1 MLLRFLFCLAI
12 NHLHVSLA
20 VVQMNAAILAV
31 GVFGF
36 VALRL
41 FVNARERERRVAAA
55 LLIW

>member
-1 MLLRFLFCLAI
+1 M
-12 NHLHVSLA
+12 NHYDVSIA
-20 VVQMNAAILAV
+20 FVKMNAAILAV

-41 FVNARERERRVAAA
+41 IVNARERERRVAAA

>member
-12 NHLHVSLA
+12 NHLNVSLA

-41 FVNARERERRVAAA
+41 FVNAGRGRGASRRRF
-55 LLIW
+55 

>member
-1 MLLRFLFCLAI
+1 MLLRLLFCLFM
-12 NHLHVSLA
+12 NHYDVSLA
-20 VVQMNAAILAV
+20 FVKMNAVVLAV

-41 FVNARERERRVAAA
+41 FVNARERERRVAGA